1 MVARGRAR
9 AQQRGERRAGEHV
22 YGVELTAK
30 ARAAVEACGAASASS
45 CKERLAEL
53 ASQWA
58 ADAGGRTVDTLAVRL
73 IHAQTVAAAG
83 DVLLCRELL
92 REVVEDASRVLG
104 RDHELTLRVR
114 AAGST
119 HVAVGD
125 GRRGAEGPR
134 RRGQGLGRRGTEVPR
149 PDTRRTPPMGRRHR
163 TRARPRP
170 SAQRLRPPG
179 GHSFELVD
187 AAHADAVCAAVRVV
201 TSATSLGGVE
211 STIERRAKLLGQEHV
226 PPGLLRLSVGCE
238 HVEDLWDDLTTAIT
252 ATRTR

>member
-22 YGVELTAK
+22 YGVEDMLTAK

-134 RRGQGLGRRGTEVPR
+134 

-211 STIERRAKLLGQEHV
+211 STIERRAELLGQEHV